1 MSSFFTSSD
10 KIKVGQTEVAV
21 PAENGL
27 DYRPG
32 GRIDIFIPPTS
43 KFIDLSQ
50 TKLKFNVDLTGIGTS
65 ASSNLMRL
73 QLDAQTGG
81 HSLIRSVRV
90 FSGRKT
96 ALLEEIEGYDV
107 ATALRFDYETNE
119 NFKAKRAMTQGATNY
134 DPACRGTA
142 GTLKTIQANV
152 VSNPYFQKYGTVD
165 APNPVMSNAVID
177 GAPDQVKCE
186 LHLNTGL
193 FRNEAVFPALLTDG
207 IFIEI
212 LLQDKSRVFRSMD
225 STNKYRAIKLN
236 PTFHSIDGVDSTSA
250 AGGVWPAGGARTTFF
265 MTRDN
270 NMTSVQNFPFKVGE
284 RINFIYSAAVTPF
297 ELLDDFSA
305 ADGIIKQIEYV
316 PVALP
321 STDKIKITLEG
332 AMTNATAISF
342 PTLTEGKDHLWM
354 VSRPKATGMVS
365 TAATYSVTNVEMI
378 VQQIQ
383 VPDGY
388 EQSMLSMMKEGG
400 TINYDYRSFTNYRYS
415 QLVGDNVANVRLPLI
430 ESRATSIL
438 CIPTDASSYSVQDT
452 IDAATTY
459 IISPAIGAAGTL
471 GERDRVRSQRTHIT
485 GIADE
490 LQNYQFI
497 YDGKINPSRRVDVTK
512 ISGRDSISQQW
523 LIEAEKALAMADIE
537 PLSFM
542 AFQENFFIGRA
553 LALGKNAVYDARGK
567 DFNLQLEYTG
577 AAQTKPKLW
586 NNFVHHLRRLEIK
599 NGGLSVMV

>member
-165 APNPVMSNAVID
+165 APNPVMSNAGVD

-212 LLQDKSRVFRSMD
+212 LLQDKNRVFRSMD

-236 PTFHSIDGVDSTSA
+236 PTFHSIAGVDSTSA
-250 AGGVWPAGGARTTFF
+250 AGGQWPAGGARTTFT

-316 PVALP
+316 AVANP

-332 AMTNATAISF
+332 AMTNATGFSF

-354 VSRPKATGMVS
+354 VTRPKATGMVS
-365 TAATYSVTNVEMI
+365 TAATYAVTNVEMI

-497 YDGKINPSRRVDVTK
+497 YDGKINPSRRVDVSR
-512 ISGRDSISQQW
+512 ISDRDSISQQW